1 MIATHGI
8 GHIDVMIPPITNALI
23 ADIIQTTS
31 MVSAGHAYWLQGR
44 VSALEINAD
53 FELISAEVRGGAAT
67 PYGVTILFPDNA
79 GGAIEALVDCSCP
92 VGFDCKH
99 GAAVLFAVQARQST
113 APGASPHLARVA
125 PIASTR
131 PVPLPQPLLQWLAEA
146 QSEVQAAKRS
156 VFDLVY
162 VFAPRALHDGKSKKG
177 KAPPAAG
184 EPLAQRLVVSVWLWG
199 QDAGGQFGGSQFVRS
214 QPNWLQPSSY
224 ALRDGGLA
232 LRPVDQWLVRR
243 MSNYGGDLD
252 NHGTPKGAAGGDWI
266 EKVIATGQARW
277 RKADGPALRWG
288 DDQPARWRWVTLA
301 GGEQRLA
308 LDGLSPGQ
316 TLLATAPPII
326 VDEETGLIHRV
337 QCDAEATLAQRLLL
351 MPPIPPEAV
360 PQLADHWPG
369 IVGGAVPV
377 PELDNLQNL
386 GLIAP
391 VPVLTFVQDKVDAIS
406 TRRRGYYSAATY
418 KCDMAITRLSFD
430 YAGTRVTSSTNGAEI
445 TSNGDAGFV
454 RFTRDLRAEAQA
466 LDRLFSYGLMPLE
479 AFDEIKSKHA
489 QRWDF
494 APHPLAQATDFA
506 AFMQTALPRLRA
518 EDWRVEYGP
527 KWQLTLAEV
536 SSADMQFN
544 VTPSGTDWFD
554 ISLGARIDGKIVDIL
569 PMLRQLLALGG
580 PALLGQAGDTITVA
594 IGPGKLAQLSTEQ
607 IRPVLAMLLEM
618 ALNEREASERMRLPS
633 SDIAVLADLETASA
647 GQIAW
652 RGGDALRILA
662 RALTRIEME
671 ATVTAASFKATLR
684 PYQQQGLDWLQ
695 ALHSA
700 GFGGVL
706 ADDMGL
712 GKTVQALAHIT
723 TLKAAGNLAA
733 PALIICPT
741 SVLPNWQAEI
751 AQFTPELGVVLW
763 HGNDRQNQ
771 TEALSA
777 ADIIL
782 SSYPLLLRDQKL
794 FAAQNFGLI
803 LFDEAQVLKNPK
815 TASFRAAKTLK
826 APQIVALSGTP
837 VENQLT
843 DIWSLTDLVT
853 PNLLGSLDQ
862 FKRTIDKPITRDKD
876 DQAKALLR
884 RRLKPFMLRRTKDEV
899 ARELPEKTEISE
911 WIDLEKNQLASYES
925 LRLLMQKRVR
935 DEIAR
940 VGLLRSQIVFLDAL
954 LKLRQLCCDPRLV
967 PRSSGKG
974 AGSAKLARLLE
985 MLPELLREGR
995 RILLFSQFTS
1005 MLDLIKPELDALQIA
1020 YVEIRGSTQDR
1031 DTPVRR
1037 FQADEVPLILVS
1049 LKAGG
1054 TGLNLTAADTVIL
1067 YDPWWNPAVE
1077 AQAIDRAHRIGQSK
1091 PVFVH
1096 RLIARNTIEEKILG
1110 LQDKKRALAAML
1122 WEGDDA
1128 APAKLTAADID
1139 FLLG

>member
-1 MIATHGI
+1 
-8 GHIDVMIPPITNALI
+8 MIPSITNALI
-23 ADIIQTTS
+23 ADAIQTTN
-31 MVSAGHAYWLQGR
+31 MVTAGHAYWLQDR
-44 VSALEINAD
+44 VSALEIDAD
-53 FELISAEVRGGAAT
+53 MALISAEVRGGAAR
-67 PYGVTILFPDNA
+67 PYEVTILFPDYE
-79 GGAIEALVDCSCP
+79 GAAVDAHIDCSCP

-99 GAAVLFAVQARQST
+99 AAAVLFAAQALQSSALGT
-113 APGASPHLARVA
+113 SAHLARIA
-125 PIASTR
+125 PQVSAR
-131 PVPLPQPLLQWLAEA
+131 PVPLSQPLLQWLAEA
-146 QSEVQAAKRS
+146 QDEIQAAKRS

-162 VFAPRALHDGKSKKG
+162 VFVPRALHDGKARKG
-177 KAPPAAG
+177 KSLPIAG
-184 EPLAQRLVVSVWLWG
+184 EPLPQRLAVSVWIWG
-199 QDAGGQFGGSQFVRS
+199 QDGSGQFGRG
-214 QPNWLQPSSY
+214 QPKWLQPSAY
-224 ALRDGGLA
+224 ALRDGALA
-232 LRPVDQWLVRR
+232 LGPVDQWLVRR

-252 NHGTPKGAAGGDWI
+252 NNGTPKGAAGGDWI

-288 DDQPARWRWVTLA
+288 DDQAAQWRWVTLA

-308 LDGLSPGQ
+308 LDGVTHGQ
-316 TLLATAPPII
+316 ILLATAPPII
-326 VDEETGLIHRV
+326 LDEATGLMHRV
-337 QCDAEATLAQRLLL
+337 QCDADAILAQRLLL
-351 MPPIPPEAV
+351 MPPVPPEAV
-360 PQLADHWPG
+360 AQLAEHWPG
-369 IVGGAVPV
+369 IVGGAVPA
-377 PELDNLQNL
+377 PGLANLNDL
-386 GLIAP
+386 GLMAP
-391 VPVLTFVQDKVDAIS
+391 VPVLTFVQDKVDAILPH
-406 TRRRGYYSAATY
+406 RRGYYSSSTY
-418 KCDMAITRLSFD
+418 KRDMAVTRLSFG
-430 YAGTRVTSSTNGAEI
+430 YSGTIVTPSTDAAQI
-445 TSNGDAGFV
+445 ISNSVNGFV
-454 RFTRDLRAEAQA
+454 RFTRDLAAEAQA
-466 LDRLFSYGLMPLE
+466 LDQMFAHGLMPLE
-479 AFDEIKSKHA
+479 AFDEIKTKPA

-494 APHPLAQATDFA
+494 APHPLAQSTDFA
-506 AFMQTALPRLRA
+506 VFMQTALAPLRA
-518 EDWRVEYGP
+518 QGWRIEYGP

-536 SSADMQFN
+536 SGEDIQFD

-554 ISLGARIDGKIVDIL
+554 ISLGARIDGKVFDIL
-569 PMLRQLLALGG
+569 PMLRQLLAIGG
-580 PALLGQAGDTITVA
+580 PALLEQAGESITVA
-594 IGPGKLAQLSTEQ
+594 IGPGKLAQLPTQQ

-618 ALNEREASERMRLPS
+618 ALHEREATGRLRLPG
-633 SDIAVLADLETASA
+633 SDIAVLADLEKASA
-647 GQIAW
+647 GHIVW
-652 RGGDALRILA
+652 RGGDALRLLA
-662 RALTRIEME
+662 RALTRIELE
-671 ATVTAASFKATLR
+671 TTVTPASFKATLR

-712 GKTVQALAHIT
+712 GKTVQALAHIA
-723 TLKAAGNLAA
+723 TLKAAGNLGA
-733 PALIICPT
+733 PVLIICPT

-763 HGNDRQNQ
+763 HGNDRQSRN
-771 TEALSA
+771 EALGK

-782 SSYPLLLRDQKL
+782 SSYPLLLRDHKL
-794 FAAQNFGLI
+794 FAAQNPGLI

-815 TASFRAAKTLK
+815 TAGFRAAKTLK
-826 APQIVALSGTP
+826 APQIIALSGTP

-843 DIWSLTDLVT
+843 DIWSLMDLVT
-853 PNLLGSLDQ
+853 PNLLGPLDQ
-862 FKRTIDKPITRDKD
+862 FKRTIDKPIARDND

-899 ARELPEKTEISE
+899 ARDLPAKTEIPE

-967 PRSSGKG
+967 PQLSGKG

-1020 YVEIRGSTQDR
+1020 HVEIRGSTQDR
-1031 DTPVRR
+1031 ETPVRR
-1037 FQADEVPLILVS
+1037 FQAGEVPLILVS

-1096 RLIARNTIEEKILG
+1096 RLIARDTIEEKILG

-1128 APAKLTAADID
+1128 TPAKITEADVA

>member
-1 MIATHGI
+1 
-8 GHIDVMIPPITNALI
+8 MIPPITNALI
-23 ADIIQTTS
+23 ADVIQTTN
-31 MVSAGHAYWLQGR
+31 MVTAGHAYWLQDR
-44 VSALEINAD
+44 VGELEIDAD
-53 FELISAEVRGGAAT
+53 KGLISAEVRGGAAE
-67 PYGVTILFPDNA
+67 PYEVTILFPDYA
-79 GGAIEALVDCSCP
+79 EGAIEAHIDCTCP

-99 GAAVLFAVQARQST
+99 GAAVLFAAQSQQSSE
-113 APGASPHLARVA
+113 PGTSLHLARVA
-125 PIASTR
+125 PQASTR
-131 PVPLPQPLLQWLAEA
+131 SVPLSQPLLQWLAEA
-146 QSEVQAAKRS
+146 QHDILAAKRS

-162 VFAPRALHDGKSKKG
+162 VFVPRALHDGKTRKG
-177 KAPPAAG
+177 KSFPIAG
-184 EPLAQRLVVSVWLWG
+184 EALPHRLAVSVWIWG
-199 QDAGGQFGGSQFVRS
+199 QDANGRHGRGQ
-214 QPNWLQPSSY
+214 PKWLQLSAY

-232 LRPVDQWLVRR
+232 LGPVDQWLVRR

-252 NHGTPKGAAGGDWI
+252 NNGTPKGAAGGDWI

-288 DDQPARWRWVTLA
+288 DDQAAHWRWVTLA

-308 LDGLSPGQ
+308 LDGLAPDQ
-316 TLLATAPPII
+316 MLLATAPPII
-326 VDEETGLIHRV
+326 VDEATGSMHRV
-337 QCDAEATLAQRLLL
+337 HCDVEATLAQRLLL
-351 MPPIPPEAV
+351 MPPVPPEAV
-360 PQLADHWPG
+360 AQLAEHWPG
-369 IVGGAVPV
+369 IVGGAVPA
-377 PELDNLQNL
+377 PGLDNLTNL

-391 VPVLTFVQDKVDAIS
+391 VPVLTFVQDKVDTILPG
-406 TRRRGYYSAATY
+406 RRGYYSSPTY
-418 KCDMAITRLSFD
+418 KCDMAVTRLSFD
-430 YAGTRVTSSTNGAEI
+430 YAGISVTPSTNAAEI
-445 TSNGDAGFV
+445 ISNREAGFI
-454 RFTRDLRAEAQA
+454 RFTRDMAAEARA
-466 LDRLFSYGLMPLE
+466 LDQLFSNGLMPLE
-479 AFDEIKSKHA
+479 AFDDIKTKPG

-494 APHPLAQATDFA
+494 APHSLAQATDFA

-518 EDWRVEYGP
+518 AGWRVEYGT

-536 SSADMQFN
+536 SGEDMQFD

-554 ISLGARIDGKIVDIL
+554 ITLGARIDGKVFDML

-580 PALLGQAGDTITVA
+580 PALLEQAGDSITVA
-594 IGPGKLAQLSTEQ
+594 IGPGKLAQLPTQQ
-607 IRPVLAMLLEM
+607 IKPVLAMLLEL
-618 ALNEREASERMRLPS
+618 ALHEHEASGRLRLPS
-633 SDIAVLADLETASA
+633 SDIAVLADLENASV
-647 GQIAW
+647 GHIGW
-652 RGGDALRILA
+652 RGGDALRLHA

-671 ATVTAASFKATLR
+671 TTVTPASFKAALR

-695 ALHSA
+695 ALRSA

-712 GKTVQALAHIT
+712 GKTVQALAHIA
-723 TLKAAGNLAA
+723 TLKAAGKIGA
-733 PALIICPT
+733 PVLIISPT

-751 AQFTPELGVVLW
+751 AQFTPELRVVLW
-763 HGNDRQNQ
+763 HGNDRQSQNK
-771 TEALSA
+771 ALGT

-794 FAAQNFGLI
+794 FAAQNLGLI

-815 TASFRAAKTLK
+815 TAGFKAAKTLK
-826 APQIVALSGTP
+826 ALQVIALSGTP

-862 FKRTIDKPITRDKD
+862 FKRTIDKPITRDND

-899 ARELPEKTEISE
+899 ARDLPAKTEIPE

-940 VGLLRSQIVFLDAL
+940 VGLLRSQIIFLDAL

-967 PRSSGKG
+967 PQLSGKG

-1005 MLDLIKPELDALQIA
+1005 MLDLIKLELDGLQIA
-1020 YVEIRGSTQDR
+1020 HVEIRGSTQDR
-1031 DTPVRR
+1031 ETPVRQ
-1037 FQADEVPLILVS
+1037 FQAGEVPMILVS

-1096 RLIARNTIEEKILG
+1096 RLIARDTIEEKILA

-1122 WEGDDA
+1122 WEGDDT
-1128 APAKLTAADID
+1128 APAKLTEADID

>member
-1 MIATHGI
+1 
-8 GHIDVMIPPITNALI
+8 MIPPITNALI
-23 ADIIQTTS
+23 ADVIQTTN
-31 MVSAGHAYWLQGR
+31 MVTAGHAYWLQDR
-44 VSALEINAD
+44 VSALEIVAD
-53 FELISAEVRGGAAT
+53 MALISAEVRGGAAR
-67 PYGVTILFPDNA
+67 PYEVTILFPDYA
-79 GGAIEALVDCSCP
+79 EGIVEAHIDCSCP

-99 GAAVLFAVQARQST
+99 GAAVLFAAQARQSS
-113 APGASPHLARVA
+113 APGVSKHLARIA
-125 PIASTR
+125 PQVSAR
-131 PVPLPQPLLQWLAEA
+131 PVPLSQPMLLWLAEA
-146 QSEVQAAKRS
+146 QSEVEAAKRS

-162 VFAPRALHDGKSKKG
+162 VFVPRALHDGKTRKSKVL
-177 KAPPAAG
+177 PVAA
-184 EPLAQRLVVSVWLWG
+184 EALAQRLAVSVWLYG
-199 QDAGGQFGGSQFVRS
+199 EDGNGQFGRG
-214 QPNWLQPSSY
+214 QPKWLQPSAY
-224 ALRDGGLA
+224 ALRDGALA
-232 LRPVDQWLVRR
+232 LGQVDQWLVRR

-252 NHGTPKGAAGGDWI
+252 NNGTPKGAAGGDWV
-266 EKVIATGQARW
+266 ERVIATGQARW

-288 DDQPARWRWVTLA
+288 DDQAGQWRWVTLA

-308 LDGLSPGQ
+308 LDGVMEGQ
-316 TLLATAPPII
+316 ILLATAPPVIL
-326 VDEETGLIHRV
+326 DEDSGLMHRV
-337 QCDAEATLAQRLLL
+337 HCNVEATLAQRLLL

-360 PQLADHWPG
+360 PQLAAHWPG
-369 IVGGAVPV
+369 IVGDAVPA
-377 PELDNLQNL
+377 PGLDKLKNL

-391 VPVLTFVQDKVDAIS
+391 VPVLTFIQDKVDAILP
-406 TRRRGYYSAATY
+406 RRRGYYALPTY
-418 KCDMAITRLSFD
+418 KREMAVSRLSFD
-430 YAGTRVTSSTNGAEI
+430 YAGTSITPSTSVAEI
-445 TSNGDAGFV
+445 ISNGEGGFV
-454 RFTRDLRAEAQA
+454 RFTRDMAAEAKA
-466 LDRLFSYGLMPLE
+466 LGQLFSHGLMPLE
-479 AFDEIKSKHA
+479 VFDDIKTKPG

-518 EDWRVEYGP
+518 EGWQIEYSP

-536 SSADMQFN
+536 SGEDMQFD

-554 ISLGARIDGKIVDIL
+554 ISLGARIDGKVFDIL
-569 PMLRQLLALGG
+569 PMLRQLLAMDG
-580 PALLGQAGDTITVA
+580 PALLEQAGDCITVA
-594 IGPGKLAQLSTEQ
+594 IGPGKLAQLPTQQ

-618 ALNEREASERMRLPS
+618 ALHEREATGRLRLPS
-633 SDIAVLADLETASA
+633 SDIAVLADLEKASA
-647 GQIAW
+647 GHIGW
-652 RGGDALRILA
+652 RGGDALRLLA
-662 RALTRIEME
+662 RALTRIELE
-671 ATVTAASFKATLR
+671 TTVTPASFKATLR

-712 GKTVQALAHIT
+712 GKTVQALAHIA
-723 TLKAAGNLAA
+723 TLKAAGKLGA
-733 PALIICPT
+733 PVLIICPT

-751 AQFTPELGVVLW
+751 AQFTPELCVVLW
-763 HGNDRQNQ
+763 HGNDRQSQNA
-771 TEALSA
+771 ALGT
-777 ADIIL
+777 ADIII
-782 SSYPLLLRDQKL
+782 SSYPLLLRDHTL
-794 FAAQNFGLI
+794 FAAKNFGLI
-803 LFDEAQVLKNPK
+803 LFDEAQMLKNPK
-815 TASFRAAKTLK
+815 TAGFRAAKTLK
-826 APQIVALSGTP
+826 APQIIALSGTP

-843 DIWSLTDLVT
+843 DIWSLTDLVA

-862 FKRTIDKPITRDKD
+862 FKRTIDKPITRDND
-876 DQAKALLR
+876 DRAKALLR

-899 ARELPEKTEISE
+899 ARDLPAKTEIPE

-967 PRSSGKG
+967 PQLSGKG

-1005 MLDLIKPELDALQIA
+1005 MLDLIKPELDTLQIA
-1020 YVEIRGSTQDR
+1020 HVEIRGSTQDR
-1031 DTPVRR
+1031 ETPVRQ
-1037 FQADEVPLILVS
+1037 FQAGEVPLILVS

-1096 RLIARNTIEEKILG
+1096 RLIARDTIEEKILG

-1128 APAKLTAADID
+1128 TPAKLTEADID